1 MISVVKDYSL
11 TLLNEILVVL
21 EGLLCDYFAI
31 NLHYSKN
38 WSVQRIGSLSL
49 GPVAGHVGEYCP
61 A

>member
-31 NLHYSKN
+31 NLHTL
-38 WSVQRIGSLSL
+38 RIGQYK
-49 GPVAGHVGEYCP
+49 G
-61 A
+61 